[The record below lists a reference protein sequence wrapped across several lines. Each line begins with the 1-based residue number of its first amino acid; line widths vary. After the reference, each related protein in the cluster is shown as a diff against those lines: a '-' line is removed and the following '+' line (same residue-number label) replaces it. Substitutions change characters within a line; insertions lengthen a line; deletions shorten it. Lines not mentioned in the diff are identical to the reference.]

1 MVKRYRNKKKDNL
14 RLWSIYHDIKK
25 RCNNPNS
32 ARFKDYG
39 GRGIKMCDEWL
50 DDFDSFADWS
60 KNNGYSDELTIDR
73 KDVDGNYEPQNC
85 RWITIKEQCRNK
97 RNTVFVEYHGVKKP
111 LIVWCEELGLVY
123 DTMHDRIKKRGWSVE
138 KAFETKSQRDDSFAS
153 KCKSHGISE
162 NVVRDRVKKLG
173 WDLESA
179 LNTKSLGLGANQK
192 SYSVKGVVDNA

>member
-1 MVKRYRNKKKDNL
+1 MVKRYKNKKKDNF

-50 DDFDSFADWS
+50 NDFDSFADWS

-97 RNTVFVEYHGVKKP
+97 RNTVLVEYNGVTKP
-111 LIVWCEELGLVY
+111 LIVWCEELGLIY

-138 KAFETKSQRDDSFAS
+138 KAFETKSQREDSFAS
-153 KCKSHGISE
+153 QCKAHGISE
-162 NVVRDRVKKLG
+162 NVVRDRVNKLG
-173 WDLESA
+173 WDLEAA

-192 SYSVKGVVDNA
+192 SYPAKGVVDNA

>member
-1 MVKRYRNKKKDNL
+1 MVKRYRNKKKDNF

-32 ARFKDYG
+32 SRFKDYG

-50 DDFDSFADWS
+50 NDFDSFADWS

-97 RNTVFVEYHGVKKP
+97 RNTVLVEYNGVTKP
-111 LIVWCEELGLVY
+111 LIVWCEELGLIY

-138 KAFETKSQRDDSFAS
+138 KAFETKSQREDSFAS
-153 KCKSHGISE
+153 QCKSHGISE
-162 NVVRDRVKKLG
+162 NVVRDRVNKLG
-173 WDLESA
+173 WDLETA

-192 SYSVKGVVDNA
+192 SYPAKGVVDNA

>member
-1 MVKRYRNKKKDNL
+1 MVKRYRNKKKDNF

-50 DDFDSFADWS
+50 NDFDSFADWS

-97 RNTVFVEYHGVKKP
+97 RNTVLVEYNGVTKP
-111 LIVWCEELGLVY
+111 LIVWCEELGLIY
-123 DTMHDRIKKRGWSVE
+123 DTMHYRIKKRGWSVE
-138 KAFETKSQRDDSFAS
+138 KAFETKSQREDSFAS
-153 KCKSHGISE
+153 QCKAHGISE
-162 NVVRDRVKKLG
+162 NVVRDRVNKLG
-173 WDLESA
+173 WDLDTA
-179 LNTKSLGLGANQK
+179 LNTKCLGLGANQK
-192 SYSVKGVVDNA
+192 SYPAKGVVDNA